1 MGASSQ
7 STDFQI
13 FRFGERPIGD
23 IEAALRQVG
32 MFAPKRAIWLR
43 AFAEGKRKQ
52 AADTDDDETDDNEE
66 GEESAGGPAA
76 LLALLEGGI
85 PRETLFVIS
94 APALDARGRLFK
106 WFAKNADVVDRRIQ
120 VEQRGKLKE
129 DSLRR
134 AIGERLEELGVK
146 KIGTGAIDAIV
157 KRSGSVLGETMQE
170 VDRLV
175 LAQSDPSRLDAK
187 DVENGMRDLAL
198 GWVFDFTSALEKR
211 DLAAA
216 ENLIARLLAD
226 GEPPLRLSA
235 LLASHVARLA
245 DARPIVDS

>member
-94 APALDARGRLFK
+94 APALDAR
-106 WFAKNADVVDRRIQ
+106 
-120 VEQRGKLKE
+120 
-129 DSLRR
+129 
-134 AIGERLEELGVK
+134 
-146 KIGTGAIDAIV
+146 
-157 KRSGSVLGETMQE
+157 
-170 VDRLV
+170 
-175 LAQSDPSRLDAK
+175 
-187 DVENGMRDLAL
+187 
-198 GWVFDFTSALEKR
+198 
-211 DLAAA
+211 
-216 ENLIARLLAD
+216 LLAD

-245 DARPIVDS
+245 DARPIVDSLPRGWLGMKGAEFLSGPGASLPDSLRGWPGYFRLRAAANFSSDELRRL